1 MWKHQK
7 FCGNIRAMNQVI
19 VKQILDHS
27 NLNQDSQIK
36 LIILVVQLKDLRNFW
51 RTEKMLL
58 INCEIGPSLKWS
70 TSCVIRETKKE
81 TTFAITDTK
90 IFIPVVNLSNQR

>member
-1 MWKHQK
+1 
-7 FCGNIRAMNQVI
+7 
-19 VKQILDHS
+19 
-27 NLNQDSQIK
+27 
-36 LIILVVQLKDLRNFW
+36 
-51 RTEKMLL
+51 MLL